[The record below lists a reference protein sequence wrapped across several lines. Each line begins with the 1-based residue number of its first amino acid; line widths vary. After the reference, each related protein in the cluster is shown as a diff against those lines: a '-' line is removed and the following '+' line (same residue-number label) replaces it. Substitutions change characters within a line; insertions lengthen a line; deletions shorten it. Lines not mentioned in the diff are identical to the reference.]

1 MWKLKI
7 SNFKAFGDEEVVF
20 GSKSD
25 NGRPMNILCYG
36 ENGAGKSSVYE
47 AIKYVFHRLRIERER
62 VPAHLT
68 GVARQNAERQILI
81 DYKNKTSANPVSII
95 INNQDMADFNT
106 TGYNV
111 YMIESHDLIERD
123 HIDIRELLKSMYLAT
138 HQIDQEVTE
147 DFFVLVLDETNRV
160 LKDNFYEDIQLSRS
174 LKNPYFVTIDDDKQ
188 NLHYDEDLHIHFNEA
203 KLHLVN
209 LLLVLSSIVLM
220 APSEEAEKRLLV
232 LDDFI
237 TSLDTANRTFLYQY
251 ITSCFSNFQVVI
263 FTHNTSFYNLCD
275 HFLKENKKADRY
287 WLRQGIFEYNY
298 KHYAYAKKSENRIES
313 FRNELQAHPEKAA
326 NIGNDV
332 RQYFEVLLHQF
343 SLMLMAGAKEETSKI
358 LSDISDKSDKRFFHI
373 DENGITDLR
382 TLFAQINQLMHDVP
396 EDKQWEKV
404 KKAIDDFN
412 NTTESVDKLS
422 ENLQAMSIYQKVAL
436 HQSSHGHEG
445 LPDLSAKEIKA
456 SLKVLEKLENTIKNM
471 KIERI

>member
-313 FRNELQAHPEKAA
+313 FRNE
-326 NIGNDV
+326 V
-332 RQYFEVLLHQF
+332 REAL
-343 SLMLMAGAKEETSKI
+343 
-358 LSDISDKSDKRFFHI
+358 
-373 DENGITDLR
+373 
-382 TLFAQINQLMHDVP
+382 
-396 EDKQWEKV
+396 
-404 KKAIDDFN
+404 KKP
-412 NTTESVDKLS
+412 K
-422 ENLQAMSIYQKVAL
+422 
-436 HQSSHGHEG
+436 
-445 LPDLSAKEIKA
+445 
-456 SLKVLEKLENTIKNM
+456 
-471 KIERI
+471 